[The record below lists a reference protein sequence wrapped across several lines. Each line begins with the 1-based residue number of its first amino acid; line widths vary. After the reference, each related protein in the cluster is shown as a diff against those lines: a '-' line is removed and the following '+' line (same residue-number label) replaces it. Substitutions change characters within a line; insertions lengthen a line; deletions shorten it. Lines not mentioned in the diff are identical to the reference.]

1 MQKRVWIRSG
11 VVEELDVKQER
22 LLKLVLAKI
31 ELYYRYLHGTR
42 PVFQYPL
49 SLSRL
54 MKLCN
59 RSSYAV
65 SAALKYLAN
74 TIPLGSNAEP
84 PIYYDR
90 KPAQR
95 NKSHRP
101 YRIFLRKPSMTHY
114 LCI

>member
-11 VVEELDVKQER
+11 IVEELDAKQEG

-59 RSSYAV
+59 RNSYAV
-65 SAALKYLAN
+65 STALKYLAN
-74 TIPLGSNAEP
+74 TVPFDSNAEP

-90 KPAQR
+90 KPARR
-95 NKSHRP
+95 NRSHRP
-101 YRIFLRKPSMTHY
+101 YRIFLRRSSMTHY